1 MGIIQER
8 MIGEMQLRGMAPATK
23 KSYLVCCRVFV
34 AYFMKSPEQLGT
46 DNVKTFLLH
55 LVRERKAGPSTLHVY
70 IAALCFLYRHVL
82 GIPGVVEHLPRPR
95 IPIKLPD
102 VLDREEVH
110 QLLAAVRSLKLR
122 TILTTAYA
130 AGLRIS
136 EALRLEIRDIDSKRM
151 VIHIRSA
158 KNGKDRLVLLS
169 PELLAKLR
177 LYWVESRPR
186 GRHLFPGR
194 NGRPV
199 HIDVIRR
206 ALQATVREV
215 GIKKRVTLHSFRHYA
230 ECLVM
235 PSCPLSH
242 AGIARISGPLTY
254 STRHNQRLCRKARSL
269 SSGRNRAGRALVGVV
284 LASARSLSWRLA
296 AK

>member
-1 MGIIQER
+1 
-8 MIGEMQLRGMAPATK
+8 MIGEMQLRGMAPKTK

-136 EALRLEIRDIDSKRM
+136 EALRLEVRDIDSKRM

-194 NGRPV
+194 NGQPV

-215 GIKKRVTLHSFRHYA
+215 GIKKRVTLHSFRHGFATHLLEDGTDVRVIQALLGHSNLATTAHYTQ
-230 ECLVM
+230 V
-235 PSCPLSH
+235 
-242 AGIARISGPLTY
+242 
-254 STRHNQRLCRKARSL
+254 STRNFKNVTSPLDRLTRPKNDS
-269 SSGRNRAGRALVGVV
+269 
-284 LASARSLSWRLA
+284 
-296 AK
+296 KDK

>member
-1 MGIIQER
+1 

-122 TILTTAYA
+122 TILTAAYA

-136 EALRLEIRDIDSKRM
+136 EALRLEVRDIDSKRM

-215 GIKKRVTLHSFRHYA
+215 GIKKRVTLHSFRHGFATHLLEDGTDVRVIQALLGHSNLATTAHYTQ
-230 ECLVM
+230 V
-235 PSCPLSH
+235 
-242 AGIARISGPLTY
+242 
-254 STRHNQRLCRKARSL
+254 STRNFKDVTSPLDRLTRPKHDS
-269 SSGRNRAGRALVGVV
+269 
-284 LASARSLSWRLA
+284 
-296 AK
+296 KDK

>member
-136 EALRLEIRDIDSKRM
+136 EALRLEVRDIDSKRM

-215 GIKKRVTLHSFRHYA
+215 GIKKRVTLHSFRHGFATHLLEDGTDVRVIQALLGHSNLATTAHYTQ
-230 ECLVM
+230 V
-235 PSCPLSH
+235 
-242 AGIARISGPLTY
+242 
-254 STRHNQRLCRKARSL
+254 STRNFKDVTSPLDRLTRPKHDS
-269 SSGRNRAGRALVGVV
+269 
-284 LASARSLSWRLA
+284 
-296 AK
+296 KDK

>member
-1 MGIIQER
+1 
-8 MIGEMQLRGMAPATK
+8 MIGEMQLRGMAPKTK

-82 GIPGVVEHLPRPR
+82 GIPGVVDHLPRPR

-136 EALRLEIRDIDSKRM
+136 EALRLEVRDIDSKRM

-186 GRHLFPGR
+186 GRYLFPGR
-194 NGRPV
+194 NGQPV

-215 GIKKRVTLHSFRHYA
+215 GIKKRVTLHSFRHGFATHLLEDGTDVRVIQALLGHSNLATTAHYTQ
-230 ECLVM
+230 V
-235 PSCPLSH
+235 
-242 AGIARISGPLTY
+242 
-254 STRHNQRLCRKARSL
+254 STRNFKNVTSPLDRLTRPKNDS
-269 SSGRNRAGRALVGVV
+269 
-284 LASARSLSWRLA
+284 
-296 AK
+296 KDK

>member
-1 MGIIQER
+1 
-8 MIGEMQLRGMAPATK
+8 
-23 KSYLVCCRVFV
+23 
-34 AYFMKSPEQLGT
+34 
-46 DNVKTFLLH
+46 
-55 LVRERKAGPSTLHVY
+55 
-70 IAALCFLYRHVL
+70 
-82 GIPGVVEHLPRPR
+82 VVEHLPRPR

-122 TILTTAYA
+122 TILTAAYA

-136 EALRLEIRDIDSKRM
+136 EALRLEVRDIDSKRM

-215 GIKKRVTLHSFRHYA
+215 GIKKRVTLHSFRHGFATHLLEDGTDVRVIQALLGHSNLATTAHYTQ
-230 ECLVM
+230 V
-235 PSCPLSH
+235 
-242 AGIARISGPLTY
+242 
-254 STRHNQRLCRKARSL
+254 STRNFKDVTSPLDRLTRPKHDS
-269 SSGRNRAGRALVGVV
+269 
-284 LASARSLSWRLA
+284 
-296 AK
+296 KDK